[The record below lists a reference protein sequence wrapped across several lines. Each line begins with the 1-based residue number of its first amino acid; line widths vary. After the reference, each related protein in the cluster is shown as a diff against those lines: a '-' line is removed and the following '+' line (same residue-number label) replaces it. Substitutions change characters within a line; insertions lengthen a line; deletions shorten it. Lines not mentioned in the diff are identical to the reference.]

1 MGRLGSC
8 PQEVPVLIQEPKSD
22 LGVEPLM
29 PEGAFRGSGRQS
41 WPPSSQLSQALLPG
55 ASFPRAFLVSALT
68 LPLPTPPAPGEA
80 AHPGGGSTQRL
91 PRSLTSCWTRG
102 WEMGWRVSP
111 SLLSGADIHSKHS
124 PTPPRTQGLVGKLY
138 IKLFIA
144 PPMCP
149 TT

>member
-8 PQEVPVLIQEPKSD
+8 PQEVPVLIQEPKTD

-111 SLLSGADIHSKHS
+111 SLLSGGTWGFGVRGWRSSTALCIPLMGKE
-124 PTPPRTQGLVGKLY
+124 GLPLP
-138 IKLFIA
+138 I
-144 PPMCP
+144 
-149 TT
+149 